1 MNHGTG
7 IPGAECVSSRRQ
19 FVRNACVAMGAG
31 AFAIAAPMAA
41 AAEQEKKV
49 TATEDLMREHG
60 VLRRAL
66 LVYRESVPR
75 LHDADAELA
84 DALQKTARLFRDF
97 GEDYHERMLEEQYIF
112 PAVRKAG
119 GPAAGYVDT
128 LLAQHRRGRELTDYI
143 LAATRSGRIGAAHAA
158 PLGKVL
164 DGFVVMYQNHTARE
178 DTVVFPGWKQSLPE
192 KRLEALADK
201 FEEIEHR
208 QFGKDG
214 FEDAVATIT
223 RIEQQLGLADLA
235 QFTPPAPPQTG

>member
-1 MNHGTG
+1 M
-7 IPGAECVSSRRQ
+7 
-19 FVRNACVAMGAG
+19 AMGGG
-31 AFAIAAPMAA
+31 ALAVAIPVVK
-41 AAEQEKKV
+41 AAEREKEV

-66 LVYRESVPR
+66 LVYRESIPR
-75 LHDADAELA
+75 LRDSDAKLA
-84 DALQKTARLFRDF
+84 GALQQTAKLFRDF
-97 GEDYHERMLEEQYIF
+97 GENYHERMLEERYIF
-112 PAVRKAG
+112 PEVRKAG
-119 GPAAGYVDT
+119 GPAADYVDT

-143 LAATRSGRIGAAHAA
+143 LAVTRAGRIGAAQAA

-178 DTVVFPGWKQSLPE
+178 DTVVFPGWKRALPE
-192 KRLEALADK
+192 KRLEELADE

-235 QFTPPAPPQTG
+235 QFTPPAPPQ

>member
-1 MNHGTG
+1 MNHETEVF
-7 IPGAECVSSRRQ
+7 AADRFSSRRQ

-31 AFAIAAPMAA
+31 ALAVATPMAR

-60 VLRRAL
+60 VLCRAL
-66 LVYRESVPR
+66 LVYRESIPR
-75 LHDADAELA
+75 LDHADAKLA
-84 DALQKTARLFRDF
+84 DALQKTAQLFRNF
-97 GEDYHERMLEEQYIF
+97 GENYHERMLEEQYIF
-112 PAVRKAG
+112 PEVRKVG

-128 LLAQHRRGRELTDYI
+128 LLAQHRRGRELTDYM
-143 LAATRSGRIGAAHAA
+143 LAATKGNRIGVVHTVS
-158 PLGKVL
+158 LGKVL

-178 DTVVFPGWKQSLPE
+178 DTVVFPGWKQVLPK
-192 KRLEALADK
+192 KRLEELADK

-235 QFTPPAPPQTG
+235 QFTPPAPPQIR